1 MTTPC
6 PCGSGKPF
14 GACCG
19 PCLAGNLPPTPEALM
34 RSRYTAYALG
44 DRDYLERTWHSS
56 TRPADL
62 ELEKGVKWL
71 GLKVVNAQGGE
82 QDEAGTVRFVA
93 RFKIGGRG
101 HRLEETSRFVRED
114 GRWVYLDG
122 DVS

>member
-19 PCLAGNLPPTPEALM
+19 PCLAGTLPPTPEALM

-82 QDEAGTVRFVA
+82 QDEVGTVHFVA